1 LNTYSNIPELRS
13 ILNDSRDKKKSIGF
27 VPTMGYLHDGHLSLI
42 RKAKSENDVVVVSI
56 FVNPTQFG
64 PTEDFARYPRDIHRD
79 TELARSAGCDILFT
93 PTVEEMY
100 PLGFSTYVIVEEI
113 SAVLEGKFRPNHFK
127 GVTTVVL
134 KLLNIVQPGIT
145 YFGQKDAQQSIL
157 IRKMVRELNVP
168 IEISI
173 VPTLREADGLAMSSR
188 NVYLNPEERK
198 NAAVLNRSLQL
209 AQQLIRSGERNTEK
223 IINEMDSMI
232 RSKNPSVI
240 DYIEIVGTE
249 DLVKKDIITNGEKV
263 LIPIAVR
270 FGKTRLIDNI
280 IINV

>member
-1 LNTYSNIPELRS
+1 
-13 ILNDSRDKKKSIGF
+13 
-27 VPTMGYLHDGHLSLI
+27 MGYLHDGHLSLI